1 MNIRIS
7 FKNVRI
13 CMVKKKEHIRISIAY
28 HFISYVAS
36 NALNEMYIER
46 EHQKWVIEKRLWT
59 CKLKLRSS
67 FAVSVNA
74 HISKYTN
81 MPSLQCPNIPSH
93 AISQLFIIIICYMY
107 PYLCLLSSVVQFHSF
122 VLFCV
127 YSTNVWLLYNCY
139 IYKLTSRLV
148 ENKGRNFE
156 RSFCYFQES
165 SKS

>member
-7 FKNVRI
+7 FKYR
-13 CMVKKKEHIRISIAY
+13 HTSLAY
-28 HFISYVAS
+28 HFILYVAS
-36 NALNEMYIER
+36 YALNEMYIER

-67 FAVSVNA
+67 FAVSLNA

-93 AISQLFIIIICYMY
+93 AISLLFIFIFVICN
-107 PYLCLLSSVVQFHSF
+107 PYLCLLSSVVQFHIF

-127 YSTNVWLLYNCY
+127 YLTNVWLLYNCY
-139 IYKLTSRLV
+139 IYKYSHLDLWKIKTETLSIILV
-148 ENKGRNFE
+148 IFRKVSN
-156 RSFCYFQES
+156 
-165 SKS
+165 